1 MRPYLPAQ
9 NEMDEEVVT
18 SPKIRTSR
26 LWSRLWPLVAY
37 SLLTLLLTYPL
48 VKRFA
53 AAIPGDGFDGWQN
66 YWNLWWMKVALLQQ
80 HRLPFTTD
88 LLYHPSGVSLYFH
101 TLNPFNGLLTMPVQ
115 LAWGLLPAYNT
126 VVLFSFAIGGYGAYL
141 LARYVLNTQYPISS
155 TQYPIPNIQYPISN
169 TQVPSFIAGLI
180 YTFAPFHFA
189 HLLGHMQ
196 VISLQWIP
204 FYVLYLL
211 KALTPRHLS
220 PFPPSFP
227 VSRPLFSVPRPSSL
241 IPRDALLAAFFLILV
256 GLCDWYYVFYCLL
269 FTALLLIYRAC
280 CRRLTVRAGFI
291 VLGIGLIFGLV
302 LSPLLAPMVRE
313 ARQFRFMVP
322 DPAQTRTLSADLLA
336 FVTPQEFHPL
346 WGQQARAAASDFTST
361 TSERMVF
368 AGFTPLLLALIAI
381 LPVRKRLA
389 QRHPKLETPNPKHVT
404 LWLVSLLTFFILSLG
419 PALHIGGRTALLPG
433 GGEIPL
439 PYGLLHRLVPFL
451 NISRSVSRFDVM
463 VMLSLAVLAAFG
475 LARVMGFG
483 LGVRGFGLV
492 AQDASLSA
500 PSSHTPTPPHP
511 WFGKLIASLAAVL
524 VLFEFFPAPYP
535 MSPPDTPDWYY
546 TLAAEP
552 GDFAVLNLPM
562 NWDRPGYLLYQTV
575 HRKRLTVAYI
585 SRNDPRMLVERAP
598 VLQSFRHLG
607 PDVIAHDLADV
618 APSVFD
624 YLDVRYVVLD
634 GYKMPSGGRE
644 RELTTQLAQEV
655 FGAQPPA
662 YSDERLTVYRVEP
675 PADRRPFLILGE
687 GWGPREEQDGQPWRA
702 IAPQSTLLIHAP
714 EERSVR
720 LRFQARAPAGG
731 ELTLWLGDAVVGGF
745 SVSSEPQRYESG
757 RFTVPAGD
765 TVLRLRAA
773 TGSGR
778 IALSGLD
785 IIEKPI
791 E

>member
-1 MRPYLPAQ
+1 
-9 NEMDEEVVT
+9 VT

-37 SLLTLLLTYPL
+37 CLLTLLLTYPL

-66 YWNLWWMKVALLQQ
+66 YWNLWWMKVALLEQ

-141 LARYVLNTQYPISS
+141 LARYALNTQYPISN
-155 TQYPIPNIQYPISN
+155 TQYPIPSIQPPSSNIQPPTSN
-169 TQVPSFIAGLI
+169 LQLPSFIAGLI

-204 FYVLYLL
+204 FYILYLL
-211 KALTPRHLS
+211 KALTPRQPVPISH
-220 PFPPSFP
+220 PS
-227 VSRPLFSVPRPSSL
+227 SLVPRPSSL
-241 IPRDALLAAFFLILV
+241 IPRDTLLAAFFLVLV

-269 FTALLLIYRAC
+269 FTALLLIVLAC
-280 CRRLTVRAGFI
+280 RRRLTVRAGLI
-291 VLGIGLIFGLV
+291 VLGIGLIFGLA

-322 DPAQTRTLSADLLA
+322 DPAQTRTFSADLLA

-346 WGQQARAAASDFTST
+346 WGQQARAWASDFTST
-361 TSERMVF
+361 TSERTVF
-368 AGFTPLLLALIAI
+368 AGFTPLLLALIAA
-381 LPVRKRLA
+381 LPLRKRLA
-389 QRHPKLETPNPKHVT
+389 QRHSKLEAPNPKRVT

-419 PALHIGGRTALLPG
+419 PVLHIGGRSALLPG

-439 PYGLLHRLVPFL
+439 PYALLHRLVPFL
-451 NISRSVSRFDVM
+451 DISRSVSRFDVM

-475 LARVMGFG
+475 LARVMGYGFR
-483 LGVRGFGLV
+483 VRGFGLG
-492 AQDASLSA
+492 AQDAPPSA
-500 PSSHTPTPPHP
+500 PSSHTPTPPYP
-511 WFGKLIASLAAVL
+511 RFGRAIALLCAALII
-524 VLFEFFPAPYP
+524 FEFFPSPYP
-535 MSPPDTPDWYY
+535 MSPPDTPDWYH

-585 SRNDPRMLVERAP
+585 SRDDPRMLAERAP

-662 YSDERLTVYRVEP
+662 YGDERLTVYRVEP
-675 PADRRPFLILGE
+675 PTDRRSFLILGE

-702 IAPQSTLLIHAP
+702 IASQSTLLIHAP

-720 LRFQARAPAGG
+720 LDLQARAPAGG

-778 IALSGLD
+778 IALFGLD

>member
-1 MRPYLPAQ
+1 
-9 NEMDEEVVT
+9 MDEEVVT

-26 LWSRLWPLVAY
+26 LWSHLWPLVGY
-37 SLLTLLLTYPL
+37 CLLTLLLTYPL
-48 VKRFA
+48 VMRFA

-80 HRLPFTTD
+80 QRLPFTTD
-88 LLYHPSGVSLYFH
+88 LLYHPTGVSLYFH
-101 TLNPFNGLLTMPVQ
+101 TLNPFNGLLTLPVQ

-141 LARYVLNTQYPISS
+141 LARYALNTQYPISN
-155 TQYPIPNIQYPISN
+155 TQYPIPNIQLPA
-169 TQVPSFIAGLI
+169 FIAGLI

-204 FYVLYLL
+204 FYILYLL
-211 KALTPRHLS
+211 KALTPR
-220 PFPPSFP
+220 PPTPTHHPS
-227 VSRPLFSVPRPSSL
+227 SLVPHPSSL
-241 IPRDALLAAFFLILV
+241 IPRDTLLAAFFLILV

-280 CRRLTVRAGFI
+280 RRRLTVRAGLI

-346 WGQQARAAASDFTST
+346 WGQQARAWASGFTST

-368 AGFTPLLLALIAI
+368 AGFVPLLLALIAI
-381 LPVRKRLA
+381 LPVRNRLA
-389 QRHPKLETPNPKHVT
+389 QRHSKLETPNPKHVT
-404 LWLVSLLTFFILSLG
+404 LWALSLLFFFVLSLG
-419 PALHIGGRTALLPG
+419 PALHIGGRTGLLPG

-439 PYGLLHRLVPFL
+439 PYALLHRLVPFL

-475 LARVMGFG
+475 LARVRGYG
-483 LGVRGFGLV
+483 LG
-492 AQDASLSA
+492 AKDASPSA
-500 PSSHTPTPPHP
+500 SSSYTPTLPYPR
-511 WFGKLIASLAAVL
+511 FGRAIALLCAALII
-524 VLFEFFPAPYP
+524 FEFLPAPYP

-585 SRNDPRMLVERAP
+585 SRDDPRTLVERAP
-598 VLQSFRHLG
+598 VLQAFRHLG
-607 PDVIAHDLADV
+607 PDVIAHGLADV

-624 YLDVRYVVLD
+624 YLNVRYVVLD
-634 GYKMPSGGRE
+634 GCKMPPGGRE

-662 YSDERLTVYRVEP
+662 YGDERLTVYRVEP
-675 PADRRPFLILGE
+675 PADRRSFLILGE

-702 IAPQSTLLIHAP
+702 TAPQSTLLIHAP

-773 TGSGR
+773 TGSGT
-778 IALSGLD
+778 ITLSGLD